1 MIKRT
6 LLLVLLARTSTFAV
20 APLDIRVAL
29 VIGNAN
35 YQYVPALQ
43 NSGNDAKDMGA
54 TLRKLGFSVEELTDG
69 NRDQMVAAIA
79 RVRAQLQGKQALG
92 MLYYAG
98 HGMQVDW
105 RNFMLPVE
113 MKLTKAA
120 DVPQQAVDV
129 SVVIDAFKS
138 AGTRMNVVVLDA
150 CRDNPFG
157 ASMTTGKGL
166 AAMDAPSGTLLAYA
180 TAPGNVA
187 EDGGP
192 GDQNGLYTQ
201 YLLNELRRPQARI
214 EDVFKRVRLQVR
226 LKSQGRQIPWESTSL
241 EEDFSFNSNPQTAL
255 RAADLELM
263 AKEAKEKEQHLT
275 KAANDARERERL
287 AVAALEREKAA
298 RELLAATERTAREQ
312 AERDKAAAQA
322 LTKQRELVA
331 AAAATAEREKELARL
346 AQEAQ
351 AMEAQRLLAVTTAQE
366 LAQKQ
371 ALAQMREQALVVAQA
386 QERARVLAAERAAQT
401 AKDLEAKRQRDVEQA
416 LAELKTREA
425 ERQMSA
431 ERARELRFA
440 AEKADWDRIKDTKA
454 NADAQAK
461 EQVYA
466 FLDKYPSGFISEL
479 AQLKLEKL
487 DKPQIVSQ
495 PEKGGAVQSADAK
508 RFRLGDK
515 YDIVISDLLT
525 KLVQERSSFTV
536 VAADDDTAEFN
547 QGYKVTQAGAIIRTI
562 AGATHEP
569 YQQWIPSGEYQ
580 VGKKWTTR
588 TILTPK
594 GAPSMWA
601 EITGK
606 VLARE
611 SITVPAGTFD
621 TYKMEMEQTAQDG
634 SRLKITYWGQPDW
647 GVAIKQ
653 IREVRERNGRLS
665 GQIYELAKRE
675 RVR

>member
-1 MIKRT
+1 M
-6 LLLVLLARTSTFAV
+6 
-20 APLDIRVAL
+20 
-29 VIGNAN
+29 
-35 YQYVPALQ
+35 
-43 NSGNDAKDMGA
+43 
-54 TLRKLGFSVEELTDG
+54 
-69 NRDQMVAAIA
+69 
-79 RVRAQLQGKQALG
+79 
-92 MLYYAG
+92 
-98 HGMQVDW
+98 
-105 RNFMLPVE
+105 
-113 MKLTKAA
+113 
-120 DVPQQAVDV
+120 
-129 SVVIDAFKS
+129 
-138 AGTRMNVVVLDA
+138 
-150 CRDNPFG
+150 
-157 ASMTTGKGL
+157 
-166 AAMDAPSGTLLAYA
+166 
-180 TAPGNVA
+180 
-187 EDGGP
+187 
-192 GDQNGLYTQ
+192 
-201 YLLNELRRPQARI
+201 
-214 EDVFKRVRLQVR
+214 
-226 LKSQGRQIPWESTSL
+226 
-241 EEDFSFNSNPQTAL
+241 
-255 RAADLELM
+255 
-263 AKEAKEKEQHLT
+263 
-275 KAANDARERERL
+275 
-287 AVAALEREKAA
+287 
-298 RELLAATERTAREQ
+298 
-312 AERDKAAAQA
+312 
-322 LTKQRELVA
+322 
-331 AAAATAEREKELARL
+331 
-346 AQEAQ
+346 
-351 AMEAQRLLAVTTAQE
+351 AVTTAQE

>member
-1 MIKRT
+1 VIKNAFFI
-6 LLLVLLARTSTFAV
+6 LLLICSSTLAV
-20 APLDIRVAL
+20 APLDIRIAL
-29 VIGNAN
+29 VVGNSSYLHAPVLLN
-35 YQYVPALQ
+35 P
-43 NSGNDAKDMGA
+43 SNDAKA
-54 TLRKLGFSVEELTDG
+54 VAVALKKSGFTVYQMLNGTQVEMRAAVDKITAELKDK
-69 NRDQMVAAIA
+69 QAIA
-79 RVRAQLQGKQALG
+79 LF
-92 MLYYAG
+92 YYAG
-98 HGMQVDW
+98 HGLQLDW
-105 RNFMLPVE
+105 RNYMMPVNA
-113 MKLTKAA
+113 KLSK
-120 DVPQQAVDV
+120 AVDV
-129 SVVIDAFKS
+129 PLQMVDVGTVVDNFKM
-138 AGTRMNVVVLDA
+138 AGTRMNIVVLDA

-157 ASMTTGKGL
+157 ATASAKGL
-166 AAMDAPSGTLLAYA
+166 APMDAPPGTILAYA

-187 EDGGP
+187 EDGDAESG
-192 GDQNGLYTQ
+192 NGLYTQ
-201 YLLNELRRPQARI
+201 FLVQELGRPMARI

-241 EEDFSFNSNPQTAL
+241 EEDFSFNANPQTAL
-255 RAADLELM
+255 RAADLDLM
-263 AKEAKEKEQHLT
+263 AKEAKEKEQQLT
-275 KAANDARERERL
+275 KAANDARERESL
-287 AVAALEREKAA
+287 AVVALEREKAA

-331 AAAATAEREKELARL
+331 AAAATAEREKELVRL

-351 AMEAQRLLAVTTAQE
+351 AMEAQRLLAAAKAQE
-366 LAQKQ
+366 VAKEQ
-371 ALAQMREQALVVAQA
+371 ALAQAREQALATAQA

-536 VAADDDTAEFN
+536 VAADEDTAEFN

-580 VGKKWTTR
+580 VGKKWTAR

-606 VLARE
+606 VVARE

-621 TYKMEMEQTAQDG
+621 TYKMEMEQAAQDG
-634 SRLKITYWGQPDW
+634 SLLKITYWGQPDW

>member
-1 MIKRT
+1 VIKNVFF
-6 LLLVLLARTSTFAV
+6 LVLSVCTATLAV
-20 APLDIRVAL
+20 APPDVRIAL
-29 VIGNAN
+29 VVGNSSYLYAPVLLN
-35 YQYVPALQ
+35 P
-43 NSGNDAKDMGA
+43 GNDAKA
-54 TLRKLGFSVEELTDG
+54 VAVALKKSGFTVYQVLDGTQVEMRAAVDKITGELKDK
-69 NRDQMVAAIA
+69 QAIA
-79 RVRAQLQGKQALG
+79 LF
-92 MLYYAG
+92 YYAG
-98 HGMQVDW
+98 HGLQLDW
-105 RNFMLPVE
+105 RNYMMPVNA
-113 MKLTKAA
+113 KLSK
-120 DVPQQAVDV
+120 AVDV
-129 SVVIDAFKS
+129 PLQTVDVGTVVDNFKM
-138 AGTRMNVVVLDA
+138 AGTRMNIVVLDA

-157 ASMTTGKGL
+157 ATASAKGL
-166 AAMDAPSGTLLAYA
+166 APMDAPPGTILAYA

-187 EDGGP
+187 EDGDAESG
-192 GDQNGLYTQ
+192 NGLYTQ
-201 YLLNELRRPQARI
+201 FLVQELGRPMARI

-226 LKSQGRQIPWESTSL
+226 LKSKGKQIPWESTSL
-241 EEDFSFNSNPQTAL
+241 EEDFSFNANPQTAL
-255 RAADLELM
+255 RAADLEQL
-263 AKEAKEKEQHLT
+263 AKEAKDKEQQLT
-275 KAANDARERERL
+275 KAANDARESERL
-287 AVAALEREKAA
+287 AVVALEREKAA
-298 RELLAATERTAREQ
+298 RELLATAERAAGEQ
-312 AERDKAAAQA
+312 AERDKAAALA
-322 LTKQRELVA
+322 LAKQRELVA
-331 AAAATAEREKELARL
+331 AAAATAERDKELARL

-351 AMEAQRLLAVTTAQE
+351 AMQVQRLLAAAKAQE
-366 LAQKQ
+366 IAKEQ
-371 ALAQMREQALVVAQA
+371 ALAQAREQDLATTQA

-440 AEKADWDRIKDTKA
+440 AEKAEWDRIKDTRA

-495 PEKGGAVQSADAK
+495 PDKGGAVQSADAK

-525 KLVQERSSFTV
+525 KLVQDRSSFTV

-606 VLARE
+606 VVARE

-665 GQIYELAKRE
+665 GQVYELAKRE